1 LFDGLLR
8 RKCGQ
13 DDARARFYT
22 SAQIQSIRSR
32 RLARLAF
39 WSFGAMHI
47 TIMGTGYVGLV
58 TGACLA
64 EQGNNVLCL
73 DTNAEKIAIL
83 NAGGVPLHEPG
94 LKDLIDRNRA
104 AGRLAFTTDIE
115 AAVAH
120 GEAQFIAVGTP
131 SGEDGSADLSYV
143 LAAARNIGKWMNS
156 FKVVID
162 KSTVPVGTADKVGEV
177 IRQELAKRNAADS
190 QDFAVL
196 SNPEFLKEGAA
207 IDDFMRPDRIIIGIG
222 EGAAAERGRA
232 IVRSIYAPFNRNHDK
247 LMFMD
252 VRSAELTK
260 YAANA
265 MLATRISFM
274 NELANLADAMGA
286 DIEMVR
292 RGIGSD
298 ARIGYSFLYAGTGYG
313 GSCLPKDVK
322 ALNNTARENGV
333 ELSVLAAV
341 DAANSRQKTV
351 LLDKLLKRFGE
362 DLTGRRFAVWGLAFK
377 PNTDDMREAPSR
389 VIANALLQR
398 GAALAVFDPAAMDE
412 AKRALAGDLADMP
425 GAFERVTFAE
435 TPFAALE
442 GADAL
447 VILTEWK
454 VFRSPDFTAMKAAL
468 KQPIVFDG
476 RNLYEP
482 AEMRRMGFEY
492 APIGRSGV

>member
-1 LFDGLLR
+1 
-8 RKCGQ
+8 
-13 DDARARFYT
+13 
-22 SAQIQSIRSR
+22 
-32 RLARLAF
+32 
-39 WSFGAMHI
+39 
-47 TIMGTGYVGLV
+47 MGTGYVGLV

-83 NAGGVPLHEPG
+83 NAGGVPLFEPG
-94 LKDLIDRNRA
+94 LKEMIGRSRA

-120 GEAQFIAVGTP
+120 GEVQFISVGTP
-131 SGEDGSADLSYV
+131 SGEDGSADLRHV
-143 LAAARNIGKWMNS
+143 LAAAANIGRFMNA
-156 FKVVID
+156 FKVVIG

-177 IRQELAKRNAADS
+177 IRQELAKRGITQAHG
-190 QDFAVL
+190 FAVL

-207 IDDFMRPDRIIIGIG
+207 IDDFMRPDRIIVGIG
-222 EGAAAERGRA
+222 EGEAAERGRA
-232 IVRSIYAPFNRNHDK
+232 AIRSIYAPFNRNHDK
-247 LMFMD
+247 IMFMD

-274 NELANLADAMGA
+274 NELANLSDAMGA

-292 RGIGSD
+292 RGIGAD
-298 ARIGYSFLYAGTGYG
+298 PRIGYSFLYAGAGYG

-322 ALNNTARENGV
+322 ALNNSARENGV
-333 ELSVLAAV
+333 RLGLLEAV
-341 DAANSRQKTV
+341 DAANVRQKTM
-351 LLDKLLKRFGE
+351 LADKVSARFGE
-362 DLTGRRFAVWGLAFK
+362 DLGGRRFALWGLAFK

-389 VIANALLQR
+389 VVARALLER
-398 GAALAVFDPAAMDE
+398 GAALTVFDPAAMEE
-412 AKRALAGDLADMP
+412 AKRCLTRDLADLP
-425 GAFERVTFAE
+425 GAFERISFALS
-435 TPFAALE
+435 PFAALE

-454 VFRSPDFTAMKAAL
+454 VFRSPDFAAIGGAL
-468 KQPIVFDG
+468 KQKVIFDG

-482 AEMRRMGFEY
+482 AEMRGMGFEY
-492 APIGRSGV
+492 VPVGRTGKA

>member
-1 LFDGLLR
+1 MR
-8 RKCGQ
+8 
-13 DDARARFYT
+13 
-22 SAQIQSIRSR
+22 
-32 RLARLAF
+32 
-39 WSFGAMHI
+39 I

-83 NAGGVPLHEPG
+83 NAGGVPLYEPG
-94 LKDLIDRNRA
+94 LKEMIGRSRA

-115 AAVAH
+115 TAVAH
-120 GEAQFIAVGTP
+120 GEVQFIAVGTP
-131 SGEDGSADLSYV
+131 SGEDGSADLRHV
-143 LAAARNIGKWMNS
+143 LAAAASIGRFMNA
-156 FKVVID
+156 FKIVID

-177 IRQELAKRNAADS
+177 IRRELAKRGVAQAH
-190 QDFAVL
+190 DFAVL

-207 IDDFMRPDRIIIGIG
+207 IDDFMRPDRIIVGIG
-222 EGAAAERGRA
+222 EGVAAERGRA
-232 IVRSIYAPFNRNHDK
+232 AIRSIYAPFNRNHDK
-247 LMFMD
+247 IMFMD
-252 VRSAELTK
+252 LRSAELTK

-298 ARIGYSFLYAGTGYG
+298 PRIGYSFLYAGTGYG

-333 ELSVLAAV
+333 ELGVLAAAH
-341 DAANSRQKTV
+341 AANNRQKTV
-351 LLDKLLKRFGE
+351 LVDKLLKRFGE

-389 VIANALLQR
+389 VIARALLKR
-398 GAALAVFDPAAMDE
+398 GAALTVFDPAAMDE
-412 AKRALAGDLADMP
+412 AKRALAGDLADLP
-425 GAFERVTFAE
+425 DAYERITFAE
-435 TPFAALE
+435 TQFEALKD
-442 GADAL
+442 ADAL

-454 VFRSPDFTAMKAAL
+454 VFRSPDFAAMKAAL

-492 APIGRSGV
+492 VPIGRAGKALADSSAPGR